1 MEIELRGGEAVEK
14 EIQGD
19 YWGHLFGVLMTSQTR
34 GHYSFTNERI
44 VFKGGFATEV
54 EIPYNEIESITKCNV
69 GGLIRLIPTGIKVQ
83 MKNGKKH
90 FLSVLKRKDI
100 MDMIQQKIA

>member
-34 GHYSFTNERI
+34 GHYGFTNERI

-54 EIPYNEIESITKCNV
+54 ESSSI
-69 GGLIRLIPTGIKVQ
+69 
-83 MKNGKKH
+83 
-90 FLSVLKRKDI
+90 
-100 MDMIQQKIA
+100 